1 MENAFRGAIFGKKT
15 SIYNFIEKSTPLQI
29 SFNCF
34 VYILEAHPSKQT
46 SKKKTNNFEIYCM
59 LYGYS
64 FSDVIARSF
73 E

>member
-46 SKKKTNNFEIYCM
+46 SKKKLTILKFTVCYMAI
-59 LYGYS
+59 L
-64 FSDVIARSF
+64 FQTL
-73 E
+73 